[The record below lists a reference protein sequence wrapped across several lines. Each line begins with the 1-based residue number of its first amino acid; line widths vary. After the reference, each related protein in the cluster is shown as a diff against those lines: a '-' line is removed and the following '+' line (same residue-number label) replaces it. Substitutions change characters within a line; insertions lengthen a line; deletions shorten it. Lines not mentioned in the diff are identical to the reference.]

1 MQSEQKW
8 WPQEVMVR
16 RSHTSRQMGQL
27 TMSSPSASP
36 GPITPTSCAHAI
48 NWLHNMLLPL
58 DVCQSDKK
66 VRDMSLLT

>member
-27 TMSSPSASP
+27 PMSSPSASP
-36 GPITPTSCAHAI
+36 GPIPPPQTVLTPQ
-48 NWLHNMLLPL
+48 LL
-58 DVCQSDKK
+58 
-66 VRDMSLLT
+66 LLFEKCPS